1 MLIFCLC
8 RLNILPDLD
17 NMAQDIRKALESCQ
31 KELKSTQEQKSC
43 IEKECIVYKSQLEV
57 LNSDRW
63 MEWIAFCF
71 IRISIVN

>member
-1 MLIFCLC
+1 MKHFISILSGIYMFYYTHNVDFGLC
-8 RLNILPDLD
+8 RLSILPDLD

-57 LNSDRW
+57 LN
-63 MEWIAFCF
+63 
-71 IRISIVN
+71 